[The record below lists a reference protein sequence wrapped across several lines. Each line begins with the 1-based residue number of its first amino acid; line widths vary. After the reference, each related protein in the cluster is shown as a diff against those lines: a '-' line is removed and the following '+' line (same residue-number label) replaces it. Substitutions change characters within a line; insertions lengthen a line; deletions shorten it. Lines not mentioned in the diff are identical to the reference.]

1 MLGGLRRLLNGTAR
15 VYRRGAGKMA
25 YYFLTNPRRLADDP
39 GTDKFLQEAEQS
51 DFVFGDQNI
60 HCYHWPG
67 TGPSV
72 LLLHGWESSSAR

>member
-39 GTDKFLQEAEQS
+39 GTRGHPLGAVGCPLYIPDAAHEKGRG
-51 DFVFGDQNI
+51 GDGGRWSI
-60 HCYHWPG
+60 HMM
-67 TGPSV
+67 
-72 LLLHGWESSSAR
+72 